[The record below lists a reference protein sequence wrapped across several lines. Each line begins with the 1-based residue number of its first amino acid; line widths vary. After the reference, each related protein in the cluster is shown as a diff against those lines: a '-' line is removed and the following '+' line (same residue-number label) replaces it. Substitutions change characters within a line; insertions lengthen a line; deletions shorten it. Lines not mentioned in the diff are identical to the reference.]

1 MLKEGKIPEFLK
13 QGRVTLIYKKD
24 DCLDPANYRPI
35 TITSVLL
42 KLFTRVLNV
51 RLDRVAERQKFLT
64 EQQFGFRKNKSTAD
78 AIFVI
83 TTAIEKAK
91 QEGMDAGLASIDL
104 KAAYDMVCRKSLFK
118 KLHSL
123 GISGNFL
130 EILQDYYTN
139 DSVIYN
145 VGTGVTKALYLTQ
158 GVKQGCNLSPLLFN
172 LFLVDVIKAIHQK
185 KLGIKVGQ
193 NIITIISYADDL
205 ILIVEQI
212 EDMNNIIDYLKELCA
227 NINMKVNAT
236 KSKIIRIG
244 HPLRSS
250 TENDL
255 FSFDQVLSCKYLG
268 VLIEKKA
275 FMYYT
280 DFSEQ
285 CYLKSRMYKFSIMTK
300 VKD

>member
-1 MLKEGKIPEFLK
+1 M
-13 QGRVTLIYKKD
+13 
-24 DCLDPANYRPI
+24 
-35 TITSVLL
+35 
-42 KLFTRVLNV
+42 
-51 RLDRVAERQKFLT
+51 
-64 EQQFGFRKNKSTAD
+64 
-78 AIFVI
+78 
-83 TTAIEKAK
+83 
-91 QEGMDAGLASIDL
+91 
-104 KAAYDMVCRKSLFK
+104 
-118 KLHSL
+118 
-123 GISGNFL
+123 
-130 EILQDYYTN
+130 
-139 DSVIYN
+139 
-145 VGTGVTKALYLTQ
+145 
-158 GVKQGCNLSPLLFN
+158 
-172 LFLVDVIKAIHQK
+172 DVIEAIHQK

-193 NIITIISYADDL
+193 NIVTIISYADDL

-250 TENDL
+250 IENDL

-268 VLIEKKA
+268 VLIEIKA

-300 VKD
+300 AKDSHDPPLVARELWNKVALPSILYGSEVIPIRGQELKKINSEATQIGKFILQLPRDIYCVFQTYLSPPPPPIFSNLILFSIDNGKC